1 MDGLIIMKIMTITN
15 AADAALPITYD
26 IFFYYSVLS
35 ITNKIIHEN
44 RNLYKGVK
52 K

>member
-1 MDGLIIMKIMTITN
+1 MIIAIIMY
-15 AADAALPITYD
+15 AADAADTALPITYD